1 MSRQITK
8 AEYSG
13 KQTEGLFLEDYREIV
28 AFHSGVTEGI
38 VAYLQLNNVE
48 ELIALSQAPNPRLYR
63 RLLAEA
69 LVTLIDRGALTQVA
83 ELNDLA
89 ERDLEKLRKETGI
102 YPEGYLAP
110 PPPPRQLSAQEQL
123 EQRVSDD
130 WNSLKI
136 ADFKKNCANDK
147 TYRETFE
154 RLSEENR
161 LGGNTATSLQRAG
174 A

>member
-13 KQTEGLFLEDYREIV
+13 KQTEGLFLGDYRELA
-28 AFHSGVTEGI
+28 AFYSGVTEGI

-102 YPEGYLAP
+102 GTELLP
-110 PPPPRQLSAQEQL
+110 PPPPKPLSAQQLL
-123 EQRVSDD
+123 EQRVSSD
-130 WNSLKI
+130 WNTLKI
-136 ADFKKNCANDK
+136 ADFKKNCASDK
-147 TYRETFE
+147 AYREAFE

-161 LGGNTATSLQRAG
+161 LGVNAATSLQRAG
-174 A
+174 G